1 MTAVTGP
8 HPAGAAKAPAAP
20 GEAAPSPVTGPPRET
35 PVSPE
40 PTARTE
46 PRPDPEPDPGP
57 PSGPDPE
64 PRPEAG
70 TRTGPPSAVV
80 DPTAGLVVPRPQI
93 NRPRSRPYALVVRA
107 LGPVALLGL
116 WWGASATG
124 LLTPDVLASPAQVLD
139 AVGELWGNGQLTDA
153 LSTSLTR
160 SGLGLLIGLTA
171 GLVLGITTGFTRL
184 GDELLDSSLQTLRT
198 IPFLSL
204 VPLFMVWFGIN
215 ETAKILLIAVATT
228 FPMYVSAS
236 GGVRG
241 TDRKLVEAMRSFG
254 LGRLAIVRQVVLPGA
269 LPSLLAGLRLS
280 MTLSVIALIAAEEIN
295 ATEGIGYLMS
305 QAQSYARTDIL
316 AVCILVY
323 GLLGLIADVLVR
335 GLERV
340 LMPWRTAGPGG
351 GTR

>member
-1 MTAVTGP
+1 MTAAPT
-8 HPAGAAKAPAAP
+8 ATAATADTATATAATADAATATATADAATTGAATTATTAT
-20 GEAAPSPVTGPPRET
+20 AAPSAPAPPPVKE
-35 PVSPE
+35 SP
-40 PTARTE
+40 A
-46 PRPDPEPDPGP
+46 DPG
-57 PSGPDPE
+57 
-64 PRPEAG
+64 R
-70 TRTGPPSAVV
+70 
-80 DPTAGLVVPRPQI
+80 TAGLVTPRPHL
-93 NRPRSRPYALVVRA
+93 RRSRSRTYSLTVRA
-107 LGPVALLGL
+107 LGPVALLAL
-116 WWGASATG
+116 WWTSSATG
-124 LLTPDVLASPAQVLD
+124 VLTPDVLASPAQVVD
-139 AVGELWGNGQLTDA
+139 AVGELWGNGQLPDA
-153 LSTSLTR
+153 LATSLTR
-160 SGLGLLIGLTA
+160 SGIGLVIGLAA
-171 GLVLGITTGFTRL
+171 GLALGITTGFTRL

-228 FPMYVSAS
+228 FPMYVSTS
-236 GGVRG
+236 GGVRN

-323 GLLGLIADVLVR
+323 GLLGLTADVLVR

-351 GTR
+351 GAR

>member
-1 MTAVTGP
+1 MAPRPPARRARSRTHAVT
-8 HPAGAAKAPAAP
+8 
-20 GEAAPSPVTGPPRET
+20 
-35 PVSPE
+35 
-40 PTARTE
+40 
-46 PRPDPEPDPGP
+46 
-57 PSGPDPE
+57 
-64 PRPEAG
+64 
-70 TRTGPPSAVV
+70 
-80 DPTAGLVVPRPQI
+80 
-93 NRPRSRPYALVVRA
+93 VRA
-107 LGPVALLGL
+107 LGPFALLAL
-116 WWGASATG
+116 WWVSSATG
-124 LLTPDVLASPAQVLD
+124 LLTPDVLASPAQVAD
-139 AVGELWGNGQLTDA
+139 AVGELWGNGQLPDA
-153 LSTSLTR
+153 LATSLTR
-160 SGLGLLIGLTA
+160 SGLGLVIGLTA

-228 FPMYVSAS
+228 FPMYVSTT
-236 GGVRG
+236 GGVRT

-295 ATEGIGYLMS
+295 ATAGIGYLMS

-323 GLLGLIADVLVR
+323 GLLGLTADVLVR
-335 GLERV
+335 GLERI

-351 GTR
+351 TT